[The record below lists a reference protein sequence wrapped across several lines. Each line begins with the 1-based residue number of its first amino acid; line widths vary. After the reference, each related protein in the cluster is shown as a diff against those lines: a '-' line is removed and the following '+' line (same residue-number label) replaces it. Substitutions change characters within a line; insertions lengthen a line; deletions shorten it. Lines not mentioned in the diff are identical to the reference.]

1 MPEPKDTIIGI
12 LGASGTLAGL
22 LLVFSG
28 FIFAQAA
35 SFPSDTSE
43 KITGRYTKAGRLAII
58 PFWGFLATTLM
69 AVIWLMFPT
78 HCLFVFTSTL
88 FCLLVAW
95 TGVYGTVMAY
105 RYL

>member
-1 MPEPKDTIIGI
+1 MPEPKDVVIGI
-12 LGASGTLAGL
+12 LGASGALAGL

-35 SFPSDTSE
+35 SFPSDTSN
-43 KITGRYTKAGRLAII
+43 KIIGRYTKAGRLGIL
-58 PFWGFLATTLM
+58 PFWGFLLTTLM
-69 AVIWLMFPT
+69 AVSWLSFPT
-78 HCLFVFTSTL
+78 HCLFLITTIL
-88 FCLLVAW
+88 FCLLVVC